1 MLSGIEGVLGG
12 HESVCGD
19 SGSRMAVVSL
29 GNPRDQQP
37 SPIRDCRTRTA
48 LRWLV
53 EGGRWFRNQAL
64 RERGEE
70 EGTSKHP
77 CSSAASRCD
86 VRLFPIR
93 GRRWVAPS
101 SQLKLQ
107 HPTTCWPGI
116 LPCSLPSIGRVGV
129 GGRSRIEFASSC
141 ADYGRS

>member
-19 SGSRMAVVSL
+19 SGSRMAMVSL

-48 LRWLV
+48 LRWLA

-70 EGTSKHP
+70 EGTSKQP
-77 CSSAASRCD
+77 CSSSGIAMRCEA
-86 VRLFPIR
+86 FPN
-93 GRRWVAPS
+93 
-101 SQLKLQ
+101 
-107 HPTTCWPGI
+107 PG
-116 LPCSLPSIGRVGV
+116 
-129 GGRSRIEFASSC
+129 
-141 ADYGRS
+141 